1 MLNRLWHGRFG
12 LQQIAQLLWLPTYH
26 ALFMFELEHNERMCV
41 GTGTQLPPSTY
52 RARLQGERAERYDM
66 RRQRQR
72 RDELAIARHANN
84 QWAWSPSLLARSVAY
99 YKHTTNFMRAT
110 ETGQRRLASRP
121 VTLEFLRMMR
131 DCQPAPEWPEG
142 RHVSV
147 YVADQTYQWVGVH
160 KHGRRGTLER
170 HDGQGMPIQIQH
182 EVYINSIKVMARPR
196 PHPRPRPQ
204 PLLPSPLA
212 PRLATY

>member
-99 YKHTTNFMRAT
+99 YKPRPTSCTP
-110 ETGQRRLASRP
+110 QRLAS
-121 VTLEFLRMMR
+121 
-131 DCQPAPEWPEG
+131 DG
-142 RHVSV
+142 S
-147 YVADQTYQWVGVH
+147 
-160 KHGRRGTLER
+160 RRG
-170 HDGQGMPIQIQH
+170 
-182 EVYINSIKVMARPR
+182 
-196 PHPRPRPQ
+196 
-204 PLLPSPLA
+204 PSPSSSSA
-212 PRLATY
+212 